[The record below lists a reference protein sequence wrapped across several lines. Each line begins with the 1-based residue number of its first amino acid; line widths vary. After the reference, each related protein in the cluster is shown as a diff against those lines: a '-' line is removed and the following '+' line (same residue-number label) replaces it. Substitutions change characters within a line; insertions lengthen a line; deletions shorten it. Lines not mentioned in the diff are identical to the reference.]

1 MPNDVPHSARPVH
14 TVLVLVEEPAV
25 RELLRANL
33 LQAGLFP
40 VNAGSADDA
49 CRLAGQVR
57 PDLLLIDMDASSL
70 RGGASPRDWLS
81 PEDAAQVPIVMLT
94 AHAGG
99 EPNERARASASEGE
113 AALCV
118 AKPFSPRELVMQM
131 VRLLRARPK
140 AQRLPGPPRRL
151 RVGAIELDAAT
162 QLVRIHG
169 GPQAAALEIPAIELK
184 LLRCLMEH
192 PEAVVSREQIVASVW
207 PDDGTIDL
215 RTVDQNIKRL
225 RRTLDRAGA
234 GTCVRT
240 VRGRGYRFAAPAG

>member
-1 MPNDVPHSARPVH
+1 MQNDVPHSARPVH
-14 TVLVLVEEPAV
+14 TVLVVVEEPAV

-33 LQAGLFP
+33 LQAGFFP
-40 VNAGSADDA
+40 VNASSADDA
-49 CRLAGQVR
+49 RRLAGQVQ
-57 PDLLLIDMDASSL
+57 PDLLLVDMDAAAL
-70 RGGASPRDWLS
+70 RGSASPRDWLA
-81 PEDAAQVPIVMLT
+81 PHDAAQVPIVMLT
-94 AHAGG
+94 A
-99 EPNERARASASEGE
+99 SAENADGDQGT
-113 AALCV
+113 AALRV

-140 AQRLPGPPRRL
+140 AQRSPGAPKPL
-151 RVGAIELDAAT
+151 RVGPVELDAAT
-162 QLVRIHG
+162 QLVRIHSG
-169 GPQAAALEIPAIELK
+169 QQAASLEIPAVELK

-192 PEAVVSREQIVASVW
+192 PESVVSREQIVARVW
-207 PDDGTIDL
+207 PGDGTIDL

>member
-1 MPNDVPHSARPVH
+1 MPNDVQRTARPVH
-14 TVLVLVEEPAV
+14 TVLVLVDEPAV

-33 LQAGLFP
+33 LQAGFFP
-40 VNAGSADDA
+40 VNANSADDA
-49 CRLAGQVR
+49 RRLAGQVR
-57 PDLLLIDMDASSL
+57 PDMLLVDMDVESL

-81 PEDAAQVPIVMLT
+81 PEDAAQVPVVMLAGDT
-94 AHAGG
+94 EATGSEDSRHA
-99 EPNERARASASEGE
+99 ARSGT
-113 AALCV
+113 LLRV
-118 AKPFSPRELVMQM
+118 AKPFSARELVMQM

-140 AQRLPGPPRRL
+140 ATRSPGPPKPL

-169 GPQAAALEIPAIELK
+169 GDQAMALEIPTVELK

-192 PEAVVSREQIVASVW
+192 PESVVSREQIVARVW
-207 PDDGTIDL
+207 PGDGTIDL

-240 VRGRGYRFAAPAG
+240 VRGRGYRFAAPAA